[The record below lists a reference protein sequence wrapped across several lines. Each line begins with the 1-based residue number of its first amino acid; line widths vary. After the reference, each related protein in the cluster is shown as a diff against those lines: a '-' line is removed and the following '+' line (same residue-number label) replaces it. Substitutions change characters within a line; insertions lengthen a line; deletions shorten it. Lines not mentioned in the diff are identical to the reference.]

1 VTGCKWGF
9 RIVATPEAVA
19 AAFFGVMS
27 AGLSRGS
34 DLRFPALF
42 ATFLAICGVE
52 T

>member
-9 RIVATPEAVA
+9 RIVATLEAV